1 MCDRLSTYP
10 IGYEEF
16 LDGFTSRLEVQL
28 DFLTNFMLSPESL
41 FCPNIF
47 INRKSGKLKVDR
59 SRAIEIPIAV
69 GDLCIRSYFG
79 WTVYNKPEFRF
90 DQTVSNENYMN
101 GLAFVL
107 IPKIKY
113 RKIVKT
119 TISNERAGSK
129 YVCYQ
134 NHPNSRIERYMLFE
148 EMAYLFSCRN
158 ADLLDAYYNAYRISY
173 HNQLS
178 PRWDDSVVYDTLLN
192 YGFSFNQTTS
202 QFLKMVRKL
211 KTDADDIWN

>member
-16 LDGFTSRLEVQL
+16 LDSFASRLEVKL
-28 DFLTNFMLSPESL
+28 DLLTNFMLSPESL
-41 FCPNIF
+41 FRPNIF
-47 INRKSGKLKVDR
+47 LNRKSGKLKVDY
-59 SRAIEIPIAV
+59 STAIEIPIAI

-79 WTVYNKPEFRF
+79 WTVYNKTEFCF
-90 DQTVSNENYMN
+90 DQTVPNESYMD
-101 GLAFVL
+101 GLSFVL

-113 RKIVKT
+113 KKIVKT
-119 TISNERAGSK
+119 TISNQRAGSK
-129 YVCYQ
+129 YLCYQ
-134 NHPNSRIERYMLFE
+134 NHPNSRKEKDTLFE
-148 EMAYLFSCRN
+148 EMAYIFSCRN

-178 PRWDDSVVYDTLLN
+178 PRWDDPVVYDTLLN

>member
-16 LDGFTSRLEVQL
+16 LDGFTTRLEVQL

-79 WTVYNKPEFRF
+79 WTVYNKHEFRF
-90 DQTVSNENYMN
+90 DQAVSNENYMD
-101 GLAFVL
+101 GLAFMLV
-107 IPKIKY
+107 PKIKY

-119 TISNERAGSK
+119 TISSERAGSK
-129 YVCYQ
+129 YLCYQ
-134 NHPNSRIERYMLFE
+134 NHPNSRKERYTLFE
-148 EMAYLFSCRN
+148 EMAYFFSCRN

-173 HNQLS
+173 NNQLS
-178 PRWDDSVVYDTLLN
+178 PRWDDSAVYDTLLN